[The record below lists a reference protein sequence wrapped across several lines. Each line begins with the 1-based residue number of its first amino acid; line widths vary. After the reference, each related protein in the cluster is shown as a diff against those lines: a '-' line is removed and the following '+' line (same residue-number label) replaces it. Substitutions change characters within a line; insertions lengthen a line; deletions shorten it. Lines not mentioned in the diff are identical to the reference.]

1 MKRFGLVRIIT
12 IETIQFH
19 AYLIAEQDGF
29 RQSTEY
35 YWFGAKMKLGVK

>member
-1 MKRFGLVRIIT
+1 MKRFGLVRIIK

-29 RQSTEY
+29 RMTSEY
-35 YWFGAKMKLGVK
+35 YWFEAKKKLGV